1 VRVPSDF
8 IENKGVMNN
17 IQINNIVLNSIF
29 NIQNNHIYNNPEI
42 LKDNEETIREIMYSK
57 EYNRKVG
64 GKEKV
69 RT

>member
-1 VRVPSDF
+1 MRVPPDF

-17 IQINNIVLNSIF
+17 IQINNIVLNIK
-29 NIQNNHIYNNPEI
+29 NNHIYNNPEI
-42 LKDNEETIREIMYSK
+42 LKDNEETIREILYSK